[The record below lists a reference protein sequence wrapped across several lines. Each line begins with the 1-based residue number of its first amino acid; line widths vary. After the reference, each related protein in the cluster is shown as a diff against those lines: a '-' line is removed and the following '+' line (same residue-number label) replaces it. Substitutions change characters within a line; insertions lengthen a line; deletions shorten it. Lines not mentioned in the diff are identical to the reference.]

1 MSLQLLKA
9 GTSDVLT
16 LNGISKRA
24 FDSDILVGAAS
35 PSGPPGYMSM
45 AFHMKMARQG
55 HLYKLTD
62 DGSIVGG
69 AILFLENNVL
79 NVGRIFVAPEHFRK
93 GYGSF
98 MMREV
103 ESLFPEV
110 KEFTLDTPVW
120 NVRTN
125 DLRALFFIL
134 ASMRQ
139 RLSFMRRMGLS
150 CQRELYVCIVN
161 NFRYDRTVPCG
172 L

>member
-24 FDSDILVGAAS
+24 FDSDILVGATS
-35 PSGPPGYMSM
+35 PGGPPGYMSM
-45 AFHMKMARQG
+45 SFHMKMARQG

-69 AILFLENNVL
+69 AILFPDRNAL
-79 NVGRIFVAPEHFRK
+79 NIGRIFIAPECFHK

-103 ESLFPEV
+103 EGLFPEV

-120 NVRTN
+120 NMRTN
-125 DLRALFFIL
+125 AFYYKLGYEEINVIKNLCSI
-134 ASMRQ
+134 
-139 RLSFMRRMGLS
+139 
-150 CQRELYVCIVN
+150 
-161 NFRYDRTVPCG
+161 
-172 L
+172 

>member
-1 MSLQLLKA
+1 MSIQLLKA
-9 GTSDVLT
+9 GTSDVMK

-24 FDSDILVGAAS
+24 FESDTLVGAAS
-35 PSGPPGYMSM
+35 PGGPPGYMSM
-45 AFHMKMARQG
+45 SFHMKMARQG

-62 DGSIVGG
+62 DGAIVGG
-69 AILFLENNVL
+69 AILFPDNTTL
-79 NVGRIFVAPEHFRK
+79 NIGRIFVAPEHFRK

-103 ESLFPEV
+103 ESLFSEV

-125 DLRALFFIL
+125 VFYSKLGYIEIKRDEESVF
-134 ASMRQ
+134 
-139 RLSFMRRMGLS
+139 
-150 CQRELYVCIVN
+150 YVKHRGDERGHFVEQC
-161 NFRYDRTVPCG
+161 F

>member
-45 AFHMKMARQG
+45 SFHMKMARQG

-93 GYGSF
+93 GYGSYDSAGGATF
-98 MMREV
+98 
-103 ESLFPEV
+103 SLADAVAYRTAGASKAMPGFDVMDYGQEDYV
-110 KEFTLDTPVW
+110 FGSSSVDARHWDRHVLDVLEAHQD
-120 NVRTN
+120 VLA
-125 DLRALFFIL
+125 DLF
-134 ASMRQ
+134 
-139 RLSFMRRMGLS
+139 
-150 CQRELYVCIVN
+150 N
-161 NFRYDRTVPCG
+161 
-172 L
+172 

>member
-1 MSLQLLKA
+1 MRMEKLIERNHGDRCGGFMSLQLLKA

-45 AFHMKMARQG
+45 SFHMKMARQG

-125 DLRALFFIL
+125 AFYSKLGYEEIKRDKESVFYIKYRGE
-134 ASMRQ
+134 S
-139 RLSFMRRMGLS
+139 S
-150 CQRELYVCIVN
+150 
-161 NFRYDRTVPCG
+161 
-172 L
+172 

>member
-24 FDSDILVGAAS
+24 FDSDILVGAPAQG
-35 PSGPPGYMSM
+35 GPPGYMSVQ
-45 AFHMKMARQG
+45 FHTKMARQG

-62 DGSIVGG
+62 EGFIVGG

-98 MMREV
+98 MMRE
-103 ESLFPEV
+103 L
-110 KEFTLDTPVW
+110 
-120 NVRTN
+120 
-125 DLRALFFIL
+125 
-134 ASMRQ
+134 
-139 RLSFMRRMGLS
+139 
-150 CQRELYVCIVN
+150 
-161 NFRYDRTVPCG
+161 
-172 L
+172 